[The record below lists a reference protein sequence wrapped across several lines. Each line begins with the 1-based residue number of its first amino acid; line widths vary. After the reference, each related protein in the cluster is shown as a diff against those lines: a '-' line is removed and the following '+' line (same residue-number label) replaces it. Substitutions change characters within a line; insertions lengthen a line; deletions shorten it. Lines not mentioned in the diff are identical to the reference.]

1 MGVLSGVWPHTQV
14 YTWGAGEN
22 GRLGLGDE
30 QDKTSPKH
38 VTELAKERV
47 KEIFAG

>member
-1 MGVLSGVWPHTQV
+1 V

-30 QDKTSPKH
+30 LDKTSPGKGGR
-38 VTELAKERV
+38 EGGRE
-47 KEIFAG
+47 GGYG